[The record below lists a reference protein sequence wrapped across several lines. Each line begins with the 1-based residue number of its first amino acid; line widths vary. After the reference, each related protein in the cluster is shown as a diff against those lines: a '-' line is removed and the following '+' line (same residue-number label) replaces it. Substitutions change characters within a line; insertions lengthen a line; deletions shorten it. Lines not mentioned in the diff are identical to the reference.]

1 MCYWVM
7 PPPENR
13 PTEYGRPMLMTYS
26 VSQEHYLSQD
36 ALNEMV
42 CALFKKMYSN
52 VETDDYTLLQKKC
65 AEFYKGE
72 PDAVKFTDFYCEGV
86 TYLDKLKV
94 SLFFFRSKTVLAGSL
109 EVA

>member
-1 MCYWVM
+1 MSYWVM

-42 CALFKKMYSN
+42 KAFNFIESK
-52 VETDDYTLLQKKC
+52 LLNS
-65 AEFYKGE
+65 
-72 PDAVKFTDFYCEGV
+72 VKLIFTE
-86 TYLDKLKV
+86 KV
-94 SLFFFRSKTVLAGSL
+94 CRVLQRRA
-109 EVA
+109 